1 VNTPAD
7 PATPAAVLI
16 LGGTREARDLAA
28 LLAGRPGL
36 RVISSLA
43 GRVRDPALPAGEV
56 RIGGFGGADGL
67 AAWLL
72 EQRVAVVVD
81 ATHPFAATISV
92 SAAAACAATGVPL
105 LGLAREPWTAGRD
118 DGWHEVDSLDEAAA
132 LLPALGRRVFL
143 TTGRQGLAAFAAV
156 DQAWFLIRCVDPP
169 DGPLPAEAQVILA
182 RGPYDAS
189 AEQALMAE
197 HRIEVLVTKNSGGPL
212 TAGKLDAARELGL
225 PVIMVRRPPGPD
237 VPRRS
242 TPQEAACWVKW
253 RTDPAAEAGLPA
265 EPAC

>member
-1 VNTPAD
+1 MTTPPGA
-7 PATPAAVLI
+7 ATAATVLI

-36 RVISSLA
+36 RVVSSLA

-67 AAWLL
+67 ASWLL
-72 EQRVAVVVD
+72 GQQAAVVVD

-105 LGLAREPWTAGRD
+105 LGLTREPWTAGPD
-118 DGWHEVDSLDEAAA
+118 DRWHEVDSLPDAAE
-132 LLPALGRRVFL
+132 LLPALGRRIFL
-143 TTGRQGLAAFAAV
+143 TTGRQGLDAFAAV
-156 DQAWFLIRCVDPP
+156 DRAWFLIRCVDPP
-169 DGPLPAEAQVILA
+169 DGRLPADAQVILA
-182 RGPYDAS
+182 RGPYDAA
-189 AEQALMAE
+189 AELALMAE

-225 PVIMVRRPPGPD
+225 PVVMVRRPPCPD

-242 TPQEAACWVKW
+242 TPHEAASWVMW
-253 RTDPAAEAGLPA
+253 QADPAGSGPAAEPGV
-265 EPAC
+265 